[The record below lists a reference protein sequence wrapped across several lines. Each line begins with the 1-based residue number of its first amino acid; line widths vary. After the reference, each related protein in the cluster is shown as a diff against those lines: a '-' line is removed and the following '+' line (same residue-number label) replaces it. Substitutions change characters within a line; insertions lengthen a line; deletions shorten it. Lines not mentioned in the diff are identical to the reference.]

1 MNFIPS
7 LGECTNPLIRFDPIK
22 GLAVGLFNAYPL
34 LPRPIKRGPL
44 LVILNHDWGYTR
56 RMKGSST
63 MP

>member
-34 LPRPIKRGPL
+34 PTHSIRGGPL
-44 LVILNHDWGYTR
+44 ISGLFLLVKY
-56 RMKGSST
+56 
-63 MP
+63 

>member
-34 LPRPIKRGPL
+34 TEHLIRGAPSDL
-44 LVILNHDWGYTR
+44 TAIEDLISISN
-56 RMKGSST
+56 
-63 MP
+63 